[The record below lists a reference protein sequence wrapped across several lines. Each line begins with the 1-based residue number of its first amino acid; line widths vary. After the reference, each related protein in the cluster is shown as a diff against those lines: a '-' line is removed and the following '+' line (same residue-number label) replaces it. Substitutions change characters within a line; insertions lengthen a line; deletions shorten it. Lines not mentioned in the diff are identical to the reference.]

1 MSTTT
6 RTLWRLLD
14 ANWIDTDPDVS
25 VISVVMQANGKEYV
39 VVCSGPKGMR
49 SDEFVPA
56 ITAAGAALNA
66 ASGGGVTAVRVGD
79 PQGDLFDTGNQRAS

>member
-1 MSTTT
+1 MSGVTT
-6 RTLWRLLD
+6 RVIWRLLD

-25 VISVVMQANGKEYV
+25 VITVVMQANGKEYV
-39 VVCSGPKGMR
+39 VVCSGPKGMK

-66 ASGGGVTAVRVGD
+66 ASGGGVRVGD
-79 PQGDLFDTGNQRAS
+79 PQGDLFDTGTQRAS

>member
-1 MSTTT
+1 MSVST

-25 VISVVMQANGKEYV
+25 VISVIMQAEGKEYV
-39 VVCSGPKGMR
+39 VVCSGPKGMK

-56 ITAAGAALNA
+56 IISAGSALNK
-66 ASGGGVTAVRVGD
+66 ASGGAVAVAD
-79 PQGDLFDTGNQRAS
+79 PDADKFDTGNQRAS

>member
-1 MSTTT
+1 MSNVPT
-6 RTLWRLLD
+6 RVLWHLLD

-39 VVCSGPKGMR
+39 VVCSGPKGMK

-56 ITAAGAALNA
+56 ILSAGEALNR
-66 ASGGGVTAVRVGD
+66 ASGGNAAVVD
-79 PQGDLFDTGNQRAS
+79 AETDKFDTGTQRAS